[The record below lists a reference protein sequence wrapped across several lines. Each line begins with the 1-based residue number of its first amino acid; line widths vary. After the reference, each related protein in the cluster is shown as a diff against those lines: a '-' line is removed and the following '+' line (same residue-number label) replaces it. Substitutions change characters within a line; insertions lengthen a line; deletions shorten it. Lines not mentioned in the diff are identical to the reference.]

1 MNTASKAAAIIATV
15 AVILAALA
23 CGGTSAVSFED
34 DSGLTYELNQAG
46 RTATVTGHDGSV
58 GGSLVIPSTVTYN
71 GAEYRVTAIG
81 ESAFEGADMTSVEI
95 PDTVKSIGDYAF
107 FDCAGLTSVILPASL
122 EAIGDDAF
130 RQTSL
135 ASADFKAAGSLKTIG
150 DYAFFGLDIATV
162 ELPDSV
168 TTLGEEAFGENDA
181 VQEFTL
187 PASLSGYKASFAG
200 CDSLTA
206 FVKGS
211 NTHFSVTSGILLDS
225 AGKVLHQ
232 YPAGK
237 EGDRYTIGSGVDEI
251 ADKAFLG
258 CRLVNVTIPSGVT
271 DIGVGAFA
279 ECGELTTISVNSSN
293 RNYSSEDGVLFNKT
307 STRSKTVL
315 VCYPAGKEDQ
325 TYLVPSGITTIRS
338 MAFYG
343 AGVSEVVLPDTLDSI
358 GSDAFARSSLTGIQL
373 NQGLETVGVGAFSE
387 CASLRTVTIPSTVH
401 TLEEALAMCT
411 ALESVVWTGGTGTYT
426 LGDYALYG
434 CTSLASVVLPDNL
447 RTIGYA
453 ALADCTS
460 LQTIALPTGLT
471 AIGDYAMGGSGLT
484 DVVIPEGVRTVGVG
498 AFEGC
503 MSLAGATLPST
514 MGEIPDEMFFGCGSL
529 TEVRFAEEVPDVW
542 GDYAFGSAGFTE
554 VTIPEG
560 VRSLG
565 YGTFSYCESL
575 TEVTIPASLTD
586 AGEFP
591 FFGCS
596 SLKVF
601 AVSGDS
607 DHYSTADGVLM
618 SKDQRTLVVYTAGS
632 GADEYSVPEGVRSI
646 ADGAFGHADSLEVVH
661 IPESVV
667 TIGAWAFC
675 NCTGISQITV
685 ASVGVTVGEGAFALS
700 EDSANPVEVEVFTD
714 GEPFSESAFGG
725 AVTVTYGAL
734 KNYGVRETSELMGDA
749 LIWVAVAVVLG
760 VVFLAASM
768 AGRKG

>member
-23 CGGTSAVSFED
+23 CGGTSAVPFED

-95 PDTVKSIGDYAF
+95 PDTVRSIGDYAF
-107 FDCAGLTSVILPASL
+107 FGCAGLTSVVLPSSL
-122 EAIGDDAF
+122 ERIGDDAF

-211 NTHFSVTSGILLDS
+211 NTHFSVTAGVLLDS
-225 AGKVLHQ
+225 SGKVLHQ

-258 CRLVNVTIPSGVT
+258 CRLVTVTIPSGVT

-325 TYLVPSGITTIRS
+325 TYRVPSGITTIRS

-373 NQGLETVGVGAFSE
+373 NQGLETVGAGAFSE
-387 CASLRTVTIPSTVH
+387 CLSLRTVTIPSTVH
-401 TLEEALAMCT
+401 TLEEAFAMCT

-434 CTSLASVVLPDNL
+434 CASLASVVLPDNL

-460 LQTIALPTGLT
+460 LQTITAKLT
-471 AIGDYAMGGSGLT
+471 YL
-484 DVVIPEGVRTVGVG
+484 
-498 AFEGC
+498 
-503 MSLAGATLPST
+503 
-514 MGEIPDEMFFGCGSL
+514 
-529 TEVRFAEEVPDVW
+529 
-542 GDYAFGSAGFTE
+542 
-554 VTIPEG
+554 
-560 VRSLG
+560 
-565 YGTFSYCESL
+565 
-575 TEVTIPASLTD
+575 
-586 AGEFP
+586 FP
-591 FFGCS
+591 F
-596 SLKVF
+596 K
-601 AVSGDS
+601 
-607 DHYSTADGVLM
+607 
-618 SKDQRTLVVYTAGS
+618 
-632 GADEYSVPEGVRSI
+632 
-646 ADGAFGHADSLEVVH
+646 
-661 IPESVV
+661 
-667 TIGAWAFC
+667 
-675 NCTGISQITV
+675 
-685 ASVGVTVGEGAFALS
+685 
-700 EDSANPVEVEVFTD
+700 
-714 GEPFSESAFGG
+714 
-725 AVTVTYGAL
+725 
-734 KNYGVRETSELMGDA
+734 
-749 LIWVAVAVVLG
+749 
-760 VVFLAASM
+760 
-768 AGRKG
+768 